1 LECQPEDIFSYK
13 TPRQDIIQPGSKA
26 TQANN
31 FPRSG
36 YIPPDTKMKPFHANG
51 LATLVLLCALA
62 RQAAAAPPQATPAAP
77 PSPTTLAVPP
87 SEPLLQLA
95 KATPTALSPD
105 YKLEVELQDPVLEL
119 ELKLPLLRDHDSGTK
134 LDLRAATTAVAAA
147 PAAAPAITPAPAEG
161 DTSGGEWW
169 HTGVDGNGDTFRYR
183 QTTYY
188 SCVTQESREHCGWH
202 RPILEVSGAGGL
214 GERTSWVFGV
224 GGRALVV
231 GFAAGIF
238 AYLMGR

>member
-1 LECQPEDIFSYK
+1 MRPLNAN
-13 TPRQDIIQPGSKA
+13 RLAII
-26 TQANN
+26 
-31 FPRSG
+31 
-36 YIPPDTKMKPFHANG
+36 
-51 LATLVLLCALA
+51 LLLCPLA
-62 RQAAAAPPQATPAAP
+62 RHAAAAPQQTTLAAP

-95 KATPTALSPD
+95 KPTPTPVSPN
-105 YKLEVELQDPVLEL
+105 PNLEL
-119 ELKLPLLRDHDSGTK
+119 ELDPELAPELDLDDPNLELTHE
-134 LDLRAATTAVAAA
+134 LDLRAVSTLAA
-147 PAAAPAITPAPAEG
+147 PAAPGITPAPAEG

-188 SCVTQESREHCGWH
+188 SCVTQGQREHCGWH

-214 GERTSWVFGV
+214 GETSWVFGV

-231 GFAAGIF
+231 GLAAGGF

>member
-1 LECQPEDIFSYK
+1 M
-13 TPRQDIIQPGSKA
+13 R
-26 TQANN
+26 
-31 FPRSG
+31 
-36 YIPPDTKMKPFHANG
+36 PFHANG
-51 LATLVLLCALA
+51 LATLLLLCPLA
-62 RQAAAAPPQATPAAP
+62 RHAAAAPQQTTLAAP

-95 KATPTALSPD
+95 KPTPTPTPASLNF
-105 YKLEVELQDPVLEL
+105 EL
-119 ELKLPLLRDHDSGTK
+119 ELDPELELDLEDPNLELVHE
-134 LDLRAATTAVAAA
+134 LDLRAATTLAA
-147 PAAAPAITPAPAEG
+147 PAAPGITPAPAEG

-188 SCVTQESREHCGWH
+188 SCVTQGQREHCGWH

-214 GERTSWVFGV
+214 GETSWVFGGV

-231 GFAAGIF
+231 GFAAGGF
-238 AYLMGR
+238 AYFMGR